1 MKQVLLA
8 AALLAVSLP
17 TLAQTTRD
25 YAEVVSSHALREE
38 INRPTE
44 RCWVESTERVGPP
57 QERSAAGA
65 VVGAI
70 AGGILGNQI
79 GGGSGRALAT
89 GVGVLAG
96 AAVGDNLGNRDVEPR
111 RREERRCV
119 REDRWVQEVT
129 GYEVTYRY
137 GGVQRTVVMPRDPGR
152 HIEVEVSITPV
163 IR

>member
-1 MKQVLLA
+1 MKQVLFA
-8 AALLAVSLP
+8 AMLAVSLP
-17 TLAQTTRD
+17 TMAQTTRD

-38 INRPTE
+38 VNQPSE
-44 RCWVESTERVGPP
+44 RCWVESAERIGAP
-57 QERSAAGA
+57 QERSATGA

-70 AGGILGNQI
+70 AGGILGNHV
-79 GGGSGRALAT
+79 GGGTGRALAT

-96 AAVGDNLGNRDVEPR
+96 AAIGDNVGNRDVEPR

-119 REDRWVQEVT
+119 REDHWVQQVT

-137 GGVQRTVVMPRDPGR
+137 GGMQRTVVMPRDPGR
-152 HIEVEVSITPV
+152 RIEVEVSVTPV